1 MNAVNGERF
10 QLINS
15 AQLCKTYGEWGIS
28 SLYLY
33 LYLYLCLYLSDPAAG
48 ASDDYFASLGGR
60 FVYTPE
66 LREGP
71 VSVFILPEEE
81 ILPSG
86 QEFWAA
92 WESMLDFLLQ
102 EAGRK

>member
-1 MNAVNGERF
+1 MLQKGA
-10 QLINS
+10 L
-15 AQLCKTYGEWGIS
+15 AQLKCIHI
-28 SLYLY
+28 L
-33 LYLYLCLYLSDPAAG
+33 DPASG
-48 ASDDYFASLGGR
+48 ASDDYYASLGGR

-71 VSVFILPEEE
+71 VSVFVLPEEE